1 MLDYLT
7 IIGYNV
13 EKIKIGGYNMQGKGR
28 AAYET
33 DKTKV
38 VVK

>member
-1 MLDYLT
+1 MMG
-7 IIGYNV
+7 IGMSCVACGSYGIRQIAY
-13 EKIKIGGYNMQGKGR
+13 KIAQ